1 MRSCCANPFLC
12 LLWLPTRMVF
22 SREAIRRL
30 LASKCRCYSN
40 DAPDDMV
47 LGMCF
52 SGLGIP
58 VTHSPLFHQVRTM
71 FLFLP
76 QRGRGGFSSHLK
88 ILFHSLHIFLET
100 ILRTMWTGP
109 RGASLTDLFVQRV
122 DAVPHTAGRWKS
134 ETSRKRNSVWPLSL
148 NMGQGKSCS
157 FFPFYFWVKKLMA
170 FKNYQMLS
178 RNIQEW
184 PNISCCINAKYA

>member
-1 MRSCCANPFLC
+1 MYRRLQSKFSFYWKHKTSPPEYLLNIKHCWCQHLYQECALWTLSLLRLKVWRSCCSNSFLC

-30 LASKCRCYSN
+30 LASKCRCYSH

-71 FLFLP
+71 FLYLP
-76 QRGRGGFSSHLK
+76 QREGGGFSSRLK
-88 ILFHSLHIFLET
+88 ILLHSLNIF
-100 ILRTMWTGP
+100 
-109 RGASLTDLFVQRV
+109 F
-122 DAVPHTAGRWKS
+122 WK
-134 ETSRKRNSVWPLSL
+134 P
-148 NMGQGKSCS
+148 
-157 FFPFYFWVKKLMA
+157 Y
-170 FKNYQMLS
+170 
-178 RNIQEW
+178 
-184 PNISCCINAKYA
+184 

>member
-1 MRSCCANPFLC
+1 MPVRYVQVSSKQIFLSSKAQNISATITIKHKTLLMSTSLSRMWPLNSISLLRLKVWRTCCSNPFLC

-30 LASKCRCYSN
+30 LASKCRCYSH

-71 FLFLP
+71 FLYLP
-76 QRGRGGFSSHLK
+76 QRERGGFSSHLK
-88 ILFHSLHIFLET
+88 ILLHSLHMF
-100 ILRTMWTGP
+100 
-109 RGASLTDLFVQRV
+109 
-122 DAVPHTAGRWKS
+122 
-134 ETSRKRNSVWPLSL
+134 
-148 NMGQGKSCS
+148 
-157 FFPFYFWVKKLMA
+157 
-170 FKNYQMLS
+170 
-178 RNIQEW
+178 
-184 PNISCCINAKYA
+184 

>member
-1 MRSCCANPFLC
+1 MWPLNSTSLFRLTVSRSCSNRFFC

-22 SREAIRRL
+22 SKEAIRRL

-58 VTHSPLFHQVRTM
+58 VTHSPLFHQVRTT

-76 QRGRGGFSSHLK
+76 QRERGGLSSHFRVL
-88 ILFHSLHIFLET
+88 LYSLHIVFWRQSSEL
-100 ILRTMWTGP
+100 WT
-109 RGASLTDLFVQRV
+109 RSRSLC
-122 DAVPHTAGRWKS
+122 PEGRRCS
-134 ETSRKRNSVWPLSL
+134 TYSRKMEGR
-148 NMGQGKSCS
+148 
-157 FFPFYFWVKKLMA
+157 KL
-170 FKNYQMLS
+170 
-178 RNIQEW
+178 
-184 PNISCCINAKYA
+184 